1 MNYSNWNEEGEDS
14 NLFFDR
20 KIFYTYL
27 VVVSILSFLLAITVC
42 SEQSEKSKIEKNG
55 NYKKK

>member
-1 MNYSNWNEEGEDS
+1 MNYSNWNDEGEDS
-14 NLFFDR
+14 NLFDR

-27 VVVSILSFLLAITVC
+27 VVVSILSILLAITVC
-42 SEQSEKSKIEKNG
+42 SEQSKKSKIEKNG